1 MIGKLFYKK
10 FTLACFIQV
19 SSFFGGNTVGN
30 RFENKVVVI
39 TGAASGIGRA
49 QAAAFLTEGA
59 TVVGIDIQ
67 KAAITDDKYH
77 HYVGSI
83 ADNQFI
89 EETIGQLKSIDI
101 LCNTAGVLDGYAPS
115 LETEEALWDKIFNVN
130 VKGMFFVTNAVLKKM
145 LKQKRGIIVNMA
157 SIAGMVAGGGGAAYT
172 ASKHAVIG
180 YTKQLSYDY
189 CKEGIRVNGI
199 APGAIETPMNAADFE
214 GSGEMA
220 KLVAEQTPAGRWAKP
235 EEVANVTLFL
245 ASEASDYMHAT
256 ILPVDGGWMN
266 K

>member
-1 MIGKLFYKK
+1 M
-10 FTLACFIQV
+10 QV
-19 SSFFGGNTVGN
+19 SSFYGGNEMGN
-30 RFENKVVVI
+30 QFENKVVFV

-49 QAAAFLTEGA
+49 QAAAFLKEGA

-67 KAAITDDKYH
+67 ETTITDQKYC
-77 HYVGSI
+77 HYVGSVT
-83 ADNQFI
+83 DQQFI
-89 EETIGQLKSIDI
+89 NQTITQYTRIDI
-101 LCNTAGVLDGYAPS
+101 LCNTAGVLDDYVPS
-115 LETEEALWDKIFNVN
+115 LKTEETMWDKIFDVN
-130 VKGMFFVTNAVLKKM
+130 VKGMFFVTNAVLKQM
-145 LKQKRGIIVNMA
+145 LLQKRGVIVNMA
-157 SIAGMVAGGGGAAYT
+157 SIAGLVAGGGGAAYT

-214 GSGEMA
+214 GTGDMA

-235 EEVANVTLFL
+235 EEVANITLFL

-256 ILPVDGGWMN
+256 IIPVDGGWMN

>member
-1 MIGKLFYKK
+1 MEKQFK
-10 FTLACFIQV
+10 
-19 SSFFGGNTVGN
+19 
-30 RFENKVVVI
+30 NKVVVI

-49 QAAAFLTEGA
+49 QAAAFLKEGA
-59 TVVGIDIQ
+59 TVIGVDIQ
-67 KAAITDDKYH
+67 KADLTDDKYH
-77 HYVGSI
+77 HYAGSVT
-83 ADNQFI
+83 DQQFI
-89 EETIGQLKSIDI
+89 EKTIGQLESIDI
-101 LCNTAGVLDGYAPS
+101 LCNTAGILDGYVPS
-115 LETEEALWDKIFNVN
+115 LETEEALWDKIFDVN
-130 VKGMFFVTNAVLKKM
+130 VKGMFLVTNAVLKKM
-145 LKQKRGIIVNMA
+145 LNQKRGVIVNMA
-157 SIAGMVAGGGGAAYT
+157 SIAGMIAGGGGAAYT

-220 KLVAEQTPAGRWAKP
+220 KLVAEQTPAGRWAQP
-235 EEVANVTLFL
+235 VEVANVTLFL

>member
-1 MIGKLFYKK
+1 MGKQFK
-10 FTLACFIQV
+10 
-19 SSFFGGNTVGN
+19 
-30 RFENKVVVI
+30 NKVVVI

-49 QAAAFLTEGA
+49 QAAAFLNEGA
-59 TVVGIDIQ
+59 TVIGIDIQ
-67 KAAITDDKYH
+67 KAVIIDDQYH
-77 HYVGSI
+77 HFAGSVT
-83 ADNQFI
+83 DQQFI
-89 EETIGQLKSIDI
+89 EETIGQIESIDI
-101 LCNTAGVLDGYAPS
+101 LCNTAGILDGYVPS
-115 LETEEALWDKIFNVN
+115 LETEEALWDKIFKVN

-145 LKQKRGIIVNMA
+145 LIQKCGVIVNMA
-157 SIAGMVAGGGGAAYT
+157 SIAGMIAGGGGAAYT

-189 CKEGIRVNGI
+189 CREGIRVNGI

-220 KLVAEQTPAGRWAKP
+220 KQVAEQTPAGRWAKP

-256 ILPVDGGWMN
+256 IIPVDGGWMN

>member
-1 MIGKLFYKK
+1 MGKQFK
-10 FTLACFIQV
+10 
-19 SSFFGGNTVGN
+19 
-30 RFENKVVVI
+30 NKVVVI

-49 QAAAFLTEGA
+49 QAAFFLNEGA
-59 TVVGIDIQ
+59 TVIGIDIQ
-67 KAAITDDKYH
+67 KAVIIDDQYH
-77 HYVGSI
+77 HFVGSVT
-83 ADNQFI
+83 DQQFI
-89 EETIGQLKSIDI
+89 EETIGQIESIDI
-101 LCNTAGVLDGYAPS
+101 LCNTAGILDGYVPS

-145 LKQKRGIIVNMA
+145 LIQKRGVIVNMA
-157 SIAGMVAGGGGAAYT
+157 SIAGMIAGGGGAAYT

-189 CKEGIRVNGI
+189 CREGIRVNGI

-220 KLVAEQTPAGRWAKP
+220 KQVAEQTPAGRWAKP
-235 EEVANVTLFL
+235 EEVAKVTLFL

>member
-1 MIGKLFYKK
+1 M
-10 FTLACFIQV
+10 QV
-19 SSFFGGNTVGN
+19 SSFFGGNTVGKH
-30 RFENKVVVI
+30 FENKVAVI

-49 QAAAFLTEGA
+49 QAAAFLNEGA
-59 TVVGIDIQ
+59 TVIGIDIQ
-67 KAAITDDKYH
+67 KADLTDDKYH
-77 HYVGSI
+77 HYVGSVT
-83 ADNQFI
+83 DQRFI
-89 EETIGQLKSIDI
+89 EETIGKLESIDI
-101 LCNTAGVLDGYAPS
+101 LCNTAGILDGYVPS
-115 LETEEALWDKIFNVN
+115 LETEEVLWDKIFNVN
-130 VKGMFFVTNAVLKKM
+130 VKGMFFVTNAVLKRM
-145 LKQKRGIIVNMA
+145 LNQKRGVIVNMA
-157 SIAGMVAGGGGAAYT
+157 SIAGMIAGGGGAAYT

-189 CKEGIRVNGI
+189 CKKGIRVNGI

-214 GSGEMA
+214 GAGEMA